1 MDYTRGKANKKY
13 RGNVLS
19 YKYFGGY
26 TRGKP
31 KKNYDGNDWGW
42 LSKMMFMMFVGAS
55 CYAITFTKLT
65 ILTWIQHILKIASC
79 HLN

>member
-31 KKNYDGNDWGW
+31 KKNYDGNEWGW
-42 LSKMMFMMFVGAS
+42 PSKMMFFVVVMMLFEAYHYIFV
-55 CYAITFTKLT
+55 YMDYMD
-65 ILTWIQHILKIASC
+65 
-79 HLN
+79 